1 MHKNEEPWDL
11 KTELNREN
19 LSKIKENQ
27 SQKEADSVELLK
39 KQIEELETNEDYE
52 AKLRYESE
60 AYILNKRRK

>member
-1 MHKNEEPWDL
+1 M
-11 KTELNREN
+11 
-19 LSKIKENQ
+19 
-27 SQKEADSVELLK
+27 LK